1 MAIEHL
7 QLSDA
12 VTHNLRLEGIETI
25 SELLIFLLGKR
36 DLSLEQTESSDALVS
51 FLEVCDGPRIDWFR
65 YWELLPRALNHLFI
79 DCAELS
85 SLNEANPICNLD
97 RQYFGNAGPMLSRV
111 GISTLG
117 ALVEAMREGIRTLPT
132 GMGEKK
138 KGELLDQM
146 LKLVGSIR
154 AGEPILD
161 DLARRFP
168 VEQNGHEGNG
178 DLSLQTSADWKSSS
192 VVPLTETTRALEIG
206 VLHLGTKATKL
217 REKGYRSVGSLAA
230 ASDAELLR
238 LPAFGR
244 STLRK
249 IRDSI
254 AALGGAQLSNG
265 EIDLEAYCAEMDLY
279 LLPGSPIS
287 SDTCSAIAALPA
299 MLTELSSLAFDHE
312 EQLIFDYRVSM
323 PPRERMTLEALGERF
338 PNKVTRERVRQ
349 REAKL
354 LRGLAGALIF
364 DDYGK
369 SNFHFRQEVT
379 EPWKAAAIY
388 FSEVADDLSLN
399 DFVVGLENAWGVSRT
414 EFIDQLPLLSAIITG
429 ELTTGGEYGE
439 TILFD
444 TSPLKRGKGDAWHLP
459 LRSLQLWKAAAQLED
474 LGLFTIED
482 LVTALETGAISA
494 STSSATKVGFEQVE
508 ALCRLVSDEGHID
521 WPGYA
526 DHFDFE
532 LVPSSAAI
540 SPLEFLACLN
550 ETIAQILEHRGIS
563 AHAVR
568 IWQRRCIVD
577 VKQRPS
583 AEALAKELNTYGS
596 GLKRIETT
604 LLVFINDV
612 LVEGHLAIA
621 KCQVRPEVVQ
631 FWKQID
637 VAFTDVGED
646 IGSLRDRLT
655 EIWELPKGQIDK
667 HLPAIVAVLT
677 GYPYGRLG
685 RHTRLKSS
693 QHVRSRPVAPAI
705 SELSPRLPQ
714 RISLRGFRRHH

>member
-1 MAIEHL
+1 MEAHPLSSLAEERVPSSRADEGQTTQLAIEHL

-12 VTHNLRLEGIETI
+12 VTYSLHLEGIKTI

-36 DLSLEQTESSDALVS
+36 DLSLEQTESSDALVN
-51 FLEVCDGPRIDWFR
+51 FLEVCDGPRIDWYR
-65 YWELLPRALNHLFI
+65 YWELLPRALNHLFM

-85 SLNEANPICNLD
+85 SLNEANPVCNLD

-138 KGELLDQM
+138 KDELLDQM
-146 LKLVGSIR
+146 FKLVGSVR

-161 DLARRFP
+161 ELERRFP
-168 VEQNGHEGNG
+168 VEQKGREENG
-178 DLSLQTSADWKSSS
+178 DLSLQTAADWKSSS
-192 VVPLTETTRALEIG
+192 VVPLTDTTRALEIG
-206 VLHLGTKATKL
+206 VLHLGAKAIKL
-217 REKGYRSVGSLAA
+217 REEGYGSVGSLAA

-265 EIDLEAYCAEMDLY
+265 DIDLELYCAEMDLY
-279 LLPGSPIS
+279 LLPGSDIS
-287 SDTCSAIAALPA
+287 SDTRSAISGLPA
-299 MLTELSSLAFDHE
+299 MLAELSSLAFDFE
-312 EQLIFDYRVSM
+312 EQLIFDNRVSK

-369 SNFHFRQEVT
+369 SNFHFRREVT

-388 FSEVADDLSLN
+388 FSEVSDELSLN
-399 DFVVGLENAWGVSRT
+399 DFVVGLEKAWGVPRT
-414 EFIDQLPLLSAIITG
+414 EFIDQLPLISAIITG

-439 TILFD
+439 TVLFD
-444 TSPLKRGKGDAWHLP
+444 TSSLKKGKGNSWRLP

-474 LGLFTIED
+474 IGLFTIED
-482 LVTALETGAISA
+482 LVIALESGAVSA
-494 STSSATKVGFEQVE
+494 STSNATRVGFEQVE
-508 ALCRLVSDEGHID
+508 ALCDLVSDDGAID

-526 DHFDFE
+526 DHFGFE
-532 LVPSSAAI
+532 VVPSSAVT
-540 SPLEFLACLN
+540 SPFEFLDCLT
-550 ETIAQILEHRGIS
+550 ETVARILENRGIS
-563 AHAVR
+563 THAVR
-568 IWQRRCIVD
+568 IWKSRCVVD
-577 VKQRPS
+577 VRKRPS
-583 AEALAKELNTYGS
+583 AQIL
-596 GLKRIETT
+596 
-604 LLVFINDV
+604 DV
-612 LVEGHLAIA
+612 
-621 KCQVRPEVVQ
+621 
-631 FWKQID
+631 
-637 VAFTDVGED
+637 
-646 IGSLRDRLT
+646 
-655 EIWELPKGQIDK
+655 
-667 HLPAIVAVLT
+667 
-677 GYPYGRLG
+677 
-685 RHTRLKSS
+685 
-693 QHVRSRPVAPAI
+693 
-705 SELSPRLPQ
+705 
-714 RISLRGFRRHH
+714 